1 MKKDWMITESELDDD
16 QLRVLMSILDK
27 SMVVTGCAG
36 SGKSVLALMKA
47 QRLQQERDGDYEV
60 IVYTKALRAYMEE
73 GRRALGLT
81 GRFTYFWLWE
91 NRLGCP
97 PADYVI
103 VDEAQDFTEEELLAF
118 IRAAR
123 KHFYFF
129 GDSAQSVYSQYKDTV
144 RMEDIGYLV
153 DRAARPKEAELYRN
167 YRLPLPVARLAQ
179 EVGVDLP
186 PFDEKIYQS
195 KYRTD
200 SYAPYVLRCRDLREQ
215 VAVACRELRRP
226 GLDDAAILCATKDE
240 VDAVHELL
248 LAAGLRHEFKS
259 GMNCDT
265 LSFSS
270 DLPKV
275 MTAHSAKGLQF
286 DTVFVVSAE
295 SYLGDDL
302 RRVLYVAMTRTCRYL
317 YLLHSGPLP
326 AYFPAPSSGLY
337 KTSLASSSTIQD
349 I

>member
-47 QRLQQERDGDYEV
+47 QRLQQERGDDYEV
-60 IVYTKALRAYMEE
+60 IVYTKALRAYMDE
-73 GRRALGLT
+73 GRRVLGLT
-81 GRFTYFWLWE
+81 GRFTYFWWWE

-97 PADYVI
+97 SADYVI
-103 VDEAQDFTEEELLAF
+103 VDEAQDFTEEELRAF

-129 GDSAQSVYSQYKDTV
+129 GDTAQSIYSQYKDTV
-144 RMEDIGYLV
+144 RCEDIGYLV

-179 EVGVDLP
+179 EVGVDLL

-195 KYRTD
+195 KYRTGR
-200 SYAPYVLRCRDLREQ
+200 YAPYVLRCRDLREQ
-215 VAVACRELRRP
+215 VDVVCRELRRP
-226 GLDDAAILCATKDE
+226 GLDDAAILCATNDE

-248 LAAGLRHEFKS
+248 QAAGLRHELKS
-259 GMNCDT
+259 KTNGDT

-275 MTAHSAKGLQF
+275 MTVHSAKGLQF

-295 SYLGDDL
+295 TYLDDDQ
-302 RRVLYVAMTRTCRYL
+302 RRVLYVAMTRACRYL

-326 AYFPAPSSGLY
+326 GYFPAPSSGLY
-337 KTSLASSSTIQD
+337 KTSLLSSTIQD